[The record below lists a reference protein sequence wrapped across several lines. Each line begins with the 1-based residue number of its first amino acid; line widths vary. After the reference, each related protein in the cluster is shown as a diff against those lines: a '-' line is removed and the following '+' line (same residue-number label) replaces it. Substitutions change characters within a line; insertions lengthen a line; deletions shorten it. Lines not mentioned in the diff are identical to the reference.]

1 MHHTSPNRTR
11 STISWAAAV
20 LLASS
25 ATGLCADPPAG
36 SGIAASPATKP
47 TAESADGRDKE
58 AVRAD
63 LKADMGAFRSL
74 FTGPKLLTA
83 AADRAAVG
91 PRLVPVLRRVY
102 ADFERITEI
111 DPGATPWAKLQQQQF
126 TVFLATFGDAAA
138 AARLSAEADGRDPDR
153 ALQGKAEQ
161 LLVQWWTT
169 SDDPTAQARVAD
181 RTEALAKAH
190 PTSVF
195 LTQQLTTMA
204 QTGPATPAQATRIVT
219 LITDVMQNKVADGVR
234 SQEAAANKLATLD
247 GKPMSIAG
255 PLVSGAALN
264 TADWKGK
271 VVLVDFWAT
280 WCGPCRAELPRVVK
294 MFDQYHAQGLEVL
307 GVSNDQSAAAL
318 TKFLATNTQM
328 AWPQLFAPD
337 AAAAGRWNPITTGF
351 GIGAI
356 PVMIL
361 IDRHGVCRS
370 VEARDEMET
379 LIPKLLAE
387 DAH

>member
-1 MHHTSPNRTR
+1 M
-11 STISWAAAV
+11 
-20 LLASS
+20 
-25 ATGLCADPPAG
+25 
-36 SGIAASPATKP
+36 
-47 TAESADGRDKE
+47 
-58 AVRAD
+58 
-63 LKADMGAFRSL
+63 
-74 FTGPKLLTA
+74 
-83 AADRAAVG
+83 AADRAAAA

-111 DPGATPWAKLQQQQF
+111 DPGAAPWAKLQQQQF

-138 AARLSAEADGRDPDR
+138 AARLSAQADGRDPDA
-153 ALQGKAEQ
+153 ALQGRAEQ

-195 LTQQLTTMA
+195 LTQQLATMA
-204 QTGPATPAQATRIVT
+204 QTGPATPALATRIVT
-219 LITDVMQNKVADGVR
+219 LITDVMKNKVADGVR

-247 GKPMSIAG
+247 GKPMSITG
-255 PLVSGAALN
+255 PLVSGATLN

-294 MFDQYHAQGLEVL
+294 AYDQYHAQGLEVL

-318 TKFLATNTQM
+318 TKFLAANPQM

-351 GIGAI
+351 GIDGI
-356 PVMIL
+356 PVMFL

-370 VEARDEMET
+370 VEARDDMET